1 MKRNINIRI
10 RKTNN
15 SRHHSTHS
23 NSSQNWYARRNYNV
37 IHNGRFYTKLQQK
50 NDTASNTNCK
60 NYTNTPDL
68 PVSSGC
74 NLTVLELVE
83 KYVAT
88 KINVRE
94 PTRAGYKTIINLLKS
109 EQFGSERIDNL
120 RISDAK
126 LWFIKLQ
133 REDGKGYS
141 SIRSIR
147 GVLKPAFQL
156 AVDDDYIGK
165 NPFAFDLTSV
175 IVNDSVTREGISRK
189 DEKRFLEFIKSD
201 PHYCKYY
208 EGIYILFKTGL
219 RISEF
224 CGLTIK
230 DIDFKKH
237 RIRIDHQLNKRG
249 NRGYYIQEPKTESG
263 IRIIP
268 MTSDVEACFRTIIS
282 NRNPPSKEPIVDGK
296 KGFLFFDKDGSI
308 MYSLHWEHYFKHIR
322 DKYNSIYRK
331 KLPLITP
338 HICRHTYC
346 SNMAKSGMNPKTLQY
361 LMGHSVIDVTLN
373 TYTHVKY
380 EDAVAEYKRL
390 SRFKHKRVLT
400 KNQTE

>member
-1 MKRNINIRI
+1 MNKQIIKANIRRQHVAHGNSFIKPLYRKNLFLKHNNKNQKI
-10 RKTNN
+10 RK
-15 SRHHSTHS
+15 RQKST
-23 NSSQNWYARRNYNV
+23 
-37 IHNGRFYTKLQQK
+37 
-50 NDTASNTNCK
+50 
-60 NYTNTPDL
+60 YTNEPDKSS
-68 PVSSGC
+68 PSGC
-74 NLTVLELVE
+74 SLTVLELVE

-88 KINVRE
+88 KTNVRE
-94 PTRAGYKTIINLLKS
+94 PTRAGYKTVVNLLKKDP
-109 EQFGSERIDNL
+109 FGNNKIDDV

-133 REDGKGYS
+133 REYGKGYS
-141 SIRSIR
+141 SIHSIR

-156 AVDDDYIGK
+156 AVDDDYLGK
-165 NPFAFDLTSV
+165 NPFAFDLSSV
-175 IVNDSVTREGISRK
+175 VVNDSITREGISRK
-189 DEKRFLEFIKSD
+189 DEKRFLEFIKAD

-263 IRIIP
+263 TRVIP
-268 MTSDVEACFRTIIS
+268 MTSDVEECFRTIIA
-282 NRNPPSKEPIVDGK
+282 NRNPPNKEPVVDGK

-346 SNMAKSGMNPKTLQY
+346 SNMAKNGMNPKTLQY

-390 SRFKHKRVLT
+390 GNPKR
-400 KNQTE
+400 KKQ

>member
-1 MKRNINIRI
+1 MFQGGQNMKRHIYYKT
-10 RKTNN
+10 RKSNTNKQN
-15 SRHHSTHS
+15 STHGI
-23 NSSQNWYARRNYNV
+23 SSQNLHYRHNRKIICNKRIPINQERKNNSYIDISNIDYN
-37 IHNGRFYTKLQQK
+37 RT
-50 NDTASNTNCK
+50 D
-60 NYTNTPDL
+60 DL
-68 PVSSGC
+68 PAHSGC

-83 KYVAT
+83 KYIAT

-94 PTRAGYKTIINLLKS
+94 PTRAGYNTVINLLKK
-109 EQFGSERIDNL
+109 ETFGNERIDNV

-141 SIRSIR
+141 SIHSIR

-156 AVDDDYIGK
+156 AVDDDYLGK
-165 NPFAFDLTSV
+165 NPFAFDLSSV
-175 IVNDSVTREGISRK
+175 VVNDSITREGISRK
-189 DEKRFLEFIKSD
+189 DEKRFMEFIKSD
-201 PHYCKYY
+201 LHYCKYY

-268 MTSDVEACFRTIIS
+268 MTPDVEACFRTIIS
-282 NRNPPSKEPIVDGK
+282 NRNPPNKEPVVDGK

-373 TYTHVKY
+373 TYTHVRY

-390 SRFKHKRVLT
+390 SKSTQK
-400 KNQTE
+400 K

>member
-1 MKRNINIRI
+1 MFQGGQKMKRHIYYRT

-15 SRHHSTHS
+15 NKQNSTHGI
-23 NSSQNWYARRNYNV
+23 SSQNLHYRHNRKIIYNKR
-37 IHNGRFYTKLQQK
+37 IPINQELK
-50 NDTASNTNCK
+50 NNSYIDISNKDYNRTD
-60 NYTNTPDL
+60 DL
-68 PVSSGC
+68 PAPSAYS
-74 NLTVLELVE
+74 LTVLELVE
-83 KYVAT
+83 KYIAT

-94 PTRAGYKTIINLLKS
+94 PTRAGYNTVVNLLKK
-109 EQFGSERIDNL
+109 EPFGNEKIDNV

-141 SIRSIR
+141 SIHSIR

-156 AVDDDYIGK
+156 AVDDDYLEK
-165 NPFAFDLTSV
+165 NPFAFDLSSV
-175 IVNDSVTREGISRK
+175 IVNDSAAREGISRK

-201 PHYCKYY
+201 SHYSKYY
-208 EGIYILFKTGL
+208 EGIYILFNTGL

-224 CGLTIK
+224 CGLTIY

-237 RIRIDHQLNKRG
+237 CIKIDHQLNKRG
-249 NRGYYIQEPKTESG
+249 SRGYYIQVPKTDNG
-263 IRIIP
+263 IRTVP
-268 MTSDVEACFRTIIS
+268 MTPAVEECFRTIIT
-282 NRNPPSKEPIVDGK
+282 NRNPPNKEPIVDGK

-322 DKYNSIYRK
+322 DKYNSIYKK

-361 LMGHSVIDVTLN
+361 LMGHSDISVTLN
-373 TYTHVKY
+373 IYTHVKY
-380 EDAVAEYKRL
+380 EDAVVECKRL
-390 SRFKHKRVLT
+390 RIT
-400 KNQTE
+400 K